1 MPLLTIAALALI
13 AAIVTAFAVA
23 IGWAQ
28 SHARAAGGVPAPIA
42 PRPRRRPF

>member
-13 AAIVTAFAVA
+13 AAVVTAFAVA
-23 IGWAQ
+23 IGWVQ
-28 SHARAAGGVPAPIA
+28 SHAPTAGSVPAPIA